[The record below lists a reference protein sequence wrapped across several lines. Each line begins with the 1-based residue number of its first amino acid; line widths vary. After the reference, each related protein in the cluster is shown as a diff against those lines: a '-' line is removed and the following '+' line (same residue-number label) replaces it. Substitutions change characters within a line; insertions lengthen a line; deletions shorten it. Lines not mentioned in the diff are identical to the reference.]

1 MLRIFAAPV
10 ELRTPRALLRQWKD
24 SDMVRDETADFDH
37 PRAPDGSLRKQHP
50 LHRISTE
57 RWRHQD
63 NNG

>member
-50 LHRISTE
+50 LHRIST
-57 RWRHQD
+57 
-63 NNG
+63 